1 MSLLSYL
8 QLSDQMNP
16 TNTAHNGY
24 VLGTIFTLA
33 QPYGQPSILS
43 SYSYS
48 NNDQGAPNGGYGTC
62 QDTGGV
68 NGWLC
73 QHRWIAFSGMV
84 GFHNQ
89 VGASAVTNQVT
100 SGQNRIAF
108 GRGACHVPS
117 LL

>member
-1 MSLLSYL
+1 
-8 QLSDQMNP
+8 MNP

-73 QHRWIAFSGMV
+73 QHRWTEIAGMV
-84 GFHNQ
+84 GFHNA
-89 VGASAVTNQVT
+89 VGNAALTEWVAPQP
-100 SGQNRIAF
+100 QQIAF
-108 GRGACHVPS
+108 GRGQSALPVLNIILS
-117 LL
+117 